1 MPELRVELISHRINP
16 KVCVHGMAVPWHRRL
31 EKCQHTMCSAVELL
45 RLISATCRAYFIISI
60 HSPCTRVRMASG
72 VSERMNA
79 MITVGIHIH
88 NDEVGRTVE
97 NGDRVNIQVRTRDSS
112 ATALEE
118 MCLSLSS
125 TLPTHAL
132 MQRRKWK
139 SRWNAFLQP
148 TSITDTARHIPLST
162 FCTKLLRTSS
172 SPSTSPAQL
181 EREMPL
187 PPFVWFPD

>member
-1 MPELRVELISHRINP
+1 
-16 KVCVHGMAVPWHRRL
+16 
-31 EKCQHTMCSAVELL
+31 
-45 RLISATCRAYFIISI
+45 
-60 HSPCTRVRMASG
+60 MASG

-139 SRWNAFLQP
+139 SR
-148 TSITDTARHIPLST
+148 
-162 FCTKLLRTSS
+162 
-172 SPSTSPAQL
+172 
-181 EREMPL
+181 
-187 PPFVWFPD
+187 